1 MDISTRLIKI
11 NICAAIVFAAYF
23 YLQTCDMY
31 LQALS
36 FFVTVPIAKN
46 VLDCMLVP
54 VQIENG
60 RGYPVKKLFVNFLK
74 CGFGVYGV
82 ITIEMIRRIA
92 YWCVINNAYV
102 CMAIRI
108 FFLCV
113 YRRLPCECQSL
124 QKRKIRLHNNV
135 LASNLRF
142 NSHGFWLGCKDS
154 FLGVWRQLSNNSIDR
169 GQMQV

>member
-54 VQIENG
+54 VEIENG

-74 CGFGVYGV
+74 CGFGVYSV

-92 YWCVINNAYV
+92 YCGVFNGVLSIMLMCAWLLGYFFSASTGV
-102 CMAIRI
+102 CHANVK
-108 FFLCV
+108 V
-113 YRRLPCECQSL
+113 YRRGKLGFTIMSWL
-124 QKRKIRLHNNV
+124 QIC
-135 LASNLRF
+135 ASILMGSGWVVRIHF
-142 NSHGFWLGCKDS
+142 
-154 FLGVWRQLSNNSIDR
+154 
-169 GQMQV
+169 